1 MEQIFGIIT
10 TRKDRYKG
18 DTMTFKQNCLQANIN
33 YNRAYNYKYKHP
45 ELTEEQVINYYLTSV
60 SFAEKCRQA
69 GIEYRRA
76 IEYKRRHPEL
86 NEEQA
91 IEEYSKSKDKPSIRS
106 LRILNYLNS

>member
-1 MEQIFGIIT
+1 
-10 TRKDRYKG
+10 
-18 DTMTFKQNCLQANIN
+18 MTFKQKCLQANIN

-69 GIEYRRA
+69 DIEYRRA

-86 NEEQA
+86 NEEQVISQYIA
-91 IEEYSKSKDKPSIRS
+91 SKNKVSFRKNVYKQELIM
-106 LRILNYLNS
+106 LK